1 MHLRR
6 TSFFLAER
14 RDFFIKV
21 NRKNSLV
28 FLKGVSRQQ
37 ASFLLLYEEE
47 MKDSQFLCFIVERKA
62 RLSSSSSSSSEPNLS
77 WSPLSMYLS
86 LSFFLFSFVSVL
98 SSFIKDHLTSAPE
111 IPSLFLWAFPFFA
124 FELFQKREEVRR
136 SLSVQ
141 AYPAGHK
148 KTNLSPTWVL
158 ALRNRD
164 RHERRIEID
173 REMKR

>member
-86 LSFFLFSFVSVL
+86 LSFFFPSLVSCLHLSKITWRRHQKFHLFFCELFLFSL
-98 SSFIKDHLTSAPE
+98 SSSF
-111 IPSLFLWAFPFFA
+111 
-124 FELFQKREEVRR
+124 KREKKSEDLSQFKLIQLGTRR
-136 SLSVQ
+136 RTFRQ
-141 AYPAGHK
+141 P
-148 KTNLSPTWVL
+148 
-158 ALRNRD
+158 
-164 RHERRIEID
+164 EF
-173 REMKR
+173 